1 MSQVST
7 ATPARVTFAA
17 PMRALLWVGGL
28 ALALAISFAWS
39 AGTSVHNDFAQ
50 NVWLPSRLLL
60 DGANPYHPTQAQ
72 VTAALGQYAGDF
84 KVFNSGS
91 EFHYIYPLW
100 MAMALS
106 PFAMLPLAL
115 ATAIWRALNLLLLVW
130 AIGSLLRGWSPAY
143 RSLRAPAVVALSL
156 AVFVSSG
163 ILGIIGPAPTY
174 RPSFL
179 TLYIG
184 QFAIIELGLLAA
196 VWSWLLASAGL
207 DGSRRIWGDALCG
220 LALAVLATKPQAV
233 GLPIILLG
241 LWAISRRRYIVPAV
255 AAGSLALLLVVPN
268 LFYSW
273 SLGDWFSIVFGR
285 GQAASQ
291 SEVSASVWG
300 LSYQWLGPQAPW
312 VAVALVLSLVG
323 I

>member
-7 ATPARVTFAA
+7 ATPTRVTFAA
-17 PMRALLWVGGL
+17 PVRALLWVGGL

-106 PFAMLPLAL
+106 PFAMLPLVT

-143 RSLRAPAVVALSL
+143 RPL
-156 AVFVSSG
+156 
-163 ILGIIGPAPTY
+163 PAP
-174 RPSFL
+174 P
-179 TLYIG
+179 
-184 QFAIIELGLLAA
+184 AAAPPLAA
-196 VWSWLLASAGL
+196 FVCSGRPGASG
-207 DGSRRIWGDALCG
+207 
-220 LALAVLATKPQAV
+220 
-233 GLPIILLG
+233 
-241 LWAISRRRYIVPAV
+241 
-255 AAGSLALLLVVPN
+255 
-268 LFYSW
+268 
-273 SLGDWFSIVFGR
+273 
-285 GQAASQ
+285 
-291 SEVSASVWG
+291 
-300 LSYQWLGPQAPW
+300 
-312 VAVALVLSLVG
+312 
-323 I
+323 